1 MKLGIIGLTNV
12 GKTTLFNAIT
22 KSHIATNKSLF
33 STINPNIGIVAVPD
47 ERLNRLSEIFKP
59 KKTIPAYIEFVDI
72 AGLVKGAGRGEGM
85 GNKFLLQLREVDA
98 LIHVIR
104 FFEDA
109 DVAHVESS
117 LDPIR
122 DMATINLELIVA
134 DLESVEKRL
143 ESIEKSSRT
152 AIDQKTKAEA
162 EILQRIKLSLENE
175 IPARNIDL
183 SNEEFKI
190 IKSLGLL
197 TFKPV
202 IYLANISENNIS
214 KDISETQSLL
224 DLKQFS
230 QKDNSEMVI
239 VSAKI
244 ENELSQLNT
253 EDREMFMNELGISQ
267 SGLDQLIR
275 ISYRLLGL
283 ISFLTAGT
291 DEVRA
296 WTIKKGTNAPAA
308 AGKVHSD
315 IERGFIRAETIPY
328 DAFIEAGSFV
338 KAKEKGL
345 MRSEGKA
352 YIVND
357 GDIIDF
363 RFNV

>member
-1 MKLGIIGLTNV
+1 MKLGIIGLTNI

-33 STINPNIGIVAVPD
+33 STINPNIGVVAVPD
-47 ERLNRLSEIFKP
+47 ERLNKLTEIFKP

-85 GNKFLLQLREVDA
+85 GNKFLIQLREVDA

-122 DMATINLELIVA
+122 DMETINLELIVA

-152 AIDQKTKAEA
+152 IDQKTKAEA
-162 EILQRIKLSLENE
+162 EILQKIKISLENE

-183 SNEEFKI
+183 SNEEIKI

-202 IYLANISENNIS
+202 IYLANISENNMN

-230 QKDNSEMVI
+230 EKDNSEMVV

-244 ENELSQLNT
+244 ENELSQLDT
-253 EDREMFMNELGISQ
+253 EDREMFMNELGIKQ

-338 KAKEKGL
+338 KAKKKG
-345 MRSEGKA
+345 
-352 YIVND
+352 
-357 GDIIDF
+357 
-363 RFNV
+363 

>member
-1 MKLGIIGLTNV
+1 MKLGIIGLTNI

-33 STINPNIGIVAVPD
+33 STINPNIGVVAVPD

-85 GNKFLLQLREVDA
+85 GNKFLIQLREVDA

-104 FFEDA
+104 FFEDT
-109 DVAHVESS
+109 DVAHVEST

-122 DMATINLELIVA
+122 DMETINLELIVS

-152 AIDQKTKAEA
+152 IDQKTKAEA
-162 EILQRIKLSLENE
+162 EILQKIKLSLENE

-183 SNEEFKI
+183 SNEELKI
-190 IKSLGLL
+190 VKSLGLL

-202 IYLANISENNIS
+202 IYLANISESNIS

-224 DLKQFS
+224 ALKQFS
-230 QKDNSEMVI
+230 EKDNSEMVI

-244 ENELSQLNT
+244 ENELAQLNA
-253 EDREMFMNELGISQ
+253 EDREMFMNELGIKQ

-296 WTIKKGTNAPAA
+296 WTIKKGTYAPTA

-315 IERGFIRAETIPY
+315 IERGFIRAETIHY

>member
-1 MKLGIIGLTNV
+1 MKLGIIGLTNI

-22 KSHIATNKSLF
+22 KSGISTNKSLF
-33 STINPNIGIVAVPD
+33 STINPNMGIVAVPD
-47 ERLNRLSEIFKP
+47 ERLVRLSEIFKP
-59 KKTIPAYIEFVDI
+59 KKTIPASIEFVDI
-72 AGLVKGAGRGEGM
+72 AGLVKGSGKGEGM
-85 GNKFLLQLREVDA
+85 GNKFLVHLREVDA

-109 DVAHVESS
+109 DVAHVENS

-122 DMATINLELIVA
+122 DMEIINLELIVA
-134 DLESVEKRL
+134 DLDSVEKRL

-152 AIDQKTKAEA
+152 IDQKTKAEA
-162 EILQRIKLSLENE
+162 EILQRIKLSLEKE
-175 IPARNIDL
+175 IPARNTDIGP
-183 SNEEFKI
+183 EELKI

-202 IYLANISENNIS
+202 IYLANISENDIG
-214 KDISETQSLL
+214 KDINEVQSLL
-224 DLKQFS
+224 KLKQFS
-230 QKDNSEMVI
+230 QKDNSEMII

-244 ENELSQLNT
+244 EDELSHLSV
-253 EDREMFMNELGISQ
+253 EDKEMFMAELGINQ
-267 SGLDQLIR
+267 SGPEQLIKT
-275 ISYRLLGL
+275 SYRLLGL

-296 WTIKKGTNAPAA
+296 WTIKNGTKAPAA

-315 IERGFIRAETIPY
+315 IERGFIRAETIHY
-328 DAFIEAGSFV
+328 DAFIETGSFA

-345 MRSEGKA
+345 LRSEGKE
-352 YIVND
+352 YIVKD

>member
-1 MKLGIIGLTNV
+1 MKLGIIGLTNI

-85 GNKFLLQLREVDA
+85 GNKFLVQLREVDA

-122 DMATINLELIVA
+122 DMQTINLELIVA

-143 ESIEKSSRT
+143 ESIEKSSRS
-152 AIDQKTKAEA
+152 IDQKTKTEA
-162 EILQRIKLSLENE
+162 EILQKIKLSLENE

-183 SNEEFKI
+183 SNEEIKI

-202 IYLANISENNIS
+202 IYLANISENNIN

-224 DLKQFS
+224 ELKEFS
-230 QKDNSEMVI
+230 EKDNSEMVV

-244 ENELSQLNT
+244 ENELSQLDT

-296 WTIKKGTNAPAA
+296 WTIKKGTYAPAA

-328 DAFIEAGSFV
+328 EVFIEVGSFA

>member
-1 MKLGIIGLTNV
+1 MKLGIIGLTNI

-85 GNKFLLQLREVDA
+85 GNKFLVQLREVDA

-122 DMATINLELIVA
+122 DMQTINLELIIA

-152 AIDQKTKAEA
+152 IDQKTKAEA
-162 EILQRIKLSLENE
+162 EILQKIKLSLENE

-183 SNEEFKI
+183 SNEKIKI

-214 KDISETQSLL
+214 KDINETQSLL

-230 QKDNSEMVI
+230 EKDNSEMVV

-244 ENELSQLNT
+244 ENELSQLDT

-275 ISYRLLGL
+275 ISYSLLGL

-315 IERGFIRAETIPY
+315 IERGFIRAETISY
-328 DAFIEAGSFV
+328 DAFMEAGSFA

-352 YIVND
+352 YVVND

>member
-22 KSHIATNKSLF
+22 KSSIATNKSLF

-47 ERLNRLSEIFKP
+47 ERLNRLSEVFKP

-104 FFEDA
+104 FFDDA
-109 DVAHVESS
+109 DIAHVENNI
-117 LDPIR
+117 DPVR
-122 DMATINLELIVA
+122 DMETINLELIVA

-143 ESIEKSSRT
+143 EAIEKSSRT
-152 AIDQKTKAEA
+152 LDQQTKTEA
-162 EILQRIKLSLENE
+162 EILQKIKLSLEKE

-183 SNEEFKI
+183 SNDELKI

-202 IYLANISENNIS
+202 IYLANISENDIS
-214 KDISETQSLL
+214 KDINETQSLL

-230 QKDNSEMVI
+230 GKDNSEMVV

-244 ENELSQLNT
+244 EDELAQLNVQ
-253 EDREMFMNELGISQ
+253 DREMFMAELGISQ

-275 ISYRLLGL
+275 ISYKLLGL

-296 WTIKKGTNAPAA
+296 WTIKKGTKAPAA

-328 DAFIEAGSFV
+328 DAFIEIGSFV

-345 MRSEGKA
+345 VRSEGKA

>member
-1 MKLGIIGLTNV
+1 
-12 GKTTLFNAIT
+12 
-22 KSHIATNKSLF
+22 
-33 STINPNIGIVAVPD
+33 
-47 ERLNRLSEIFKP
+47 
-59 KKTIPAYIEFVDI
+59 
-72 AGLVKGAGRGEGM
+72 M
-85 GNKFLLQLREVDA
+85 GNKFLVQLREVDA

-122 DMATINLELIVA
+122 DMETINLELIVA

-152 AIDQKTKAEA
+152 IDQKTKAEA
-162 EILQRIKLSLENE
+162 EILQKIKLSLENE

-183 SNEEFKI
+183 SSEEIKI

-202 IYLANISENNIS
+202 IYLANISENNIN

-230 QKDNSEMVI
+230 EKDNSEMVV

-244 ENELSQLNT
+244 ENELSQLDT

>member
-1 MKLGIIGLTNV
+1 MKLGIIGLTNI

-33 STINPNIGIVAVPD
+33 STINPNIGVVAVPD
-47 ERLNRLSEIFKP
+47 ERLNKLTEIFKP

-72 AGLVKGAGRGEGM
+72 AGLVKGSGRGEGM
-85 GNKFLLQLREVDA
+85 GNKFLVQLREVDA

-109 DVAHVESS
+109 DVAHVEST
-117 LDPIR
+117 LDPVR
-122 DMATINLELIVA
+122 DMETINLELIVA

-152 AIDQKTKAEA
+152 IDQKTKAEA
-162 EILQRIKLSLENE
+162 EILQKIKLSLENE

-183 SNEEFKI
+183 SDEDIKI

-202 IYLANISENNIS
+202 IYLANISENNIN

-230 QKDNSEMVI
+230 QKDNSEMVV

-244 ENELSQLNT
+244 ENELSQLDT
-253 EDREMFMNELGISQ
+253 EDREMFMNELGIKQ

-328 DAFIEAGSFV
+328 DAFIEAGSFA

>member
-22 KSHIATNKSLF
+22 KSDIATNKSLF

-47 ERLNRLSEIFKP
+47 ERLNRLTEIFKP

-72 AGLVKGAGRGEGM
+72 AGLVKGSGRGEGM
-85 GNKFLLQLREVDA
+85 GNKFLVQLREVDA

-122 DMATINLELIVA
+122 DMETINLELIVA

-152 AIDQKTKAEA
+152 IDQKTKAEA
-162 EILQRIKLSLENE
+162 EILQKIKLSLEKE

-183 SNEEFKI
+183 SSEEIKI

-202 IYLANISENNIS
+202 IYLANLSENNIG

-230 QKDNSEMVI
+230 EKDNSEMVT

-244 ENELSQLNT
+244 ENELSQLNS
-253 EDREMFMNELGISQ
+253 EDREMFMSELGINQ
-267 SGLDQLIR
+267 SGLEQLIR

>member
-85 GNKFLLQLREVDA
+85 GNKFLVQLREVDA

-117 LDPIR
+117 LDPVR
-122 DMATINLELIVA
+122 DMQTINLELIVA

-143 ESIEKSSRT
+143 ESIEKSSR
-152 AIDQKTKAEA
+152 AIDQKTKMEA
-162 EILQRIKLSLENE
+162 EILQKIKLSLENE

-183 SNEEFKI
+183 SSEETKI

-202 IYLANISENNIS
+202 IYLANISENNINQ
-214 KDISETQSLL
+214 DISENQILL

-230 QKDNSEMVI
+230 EKDNAEMVV

-244 ENELSQLNT
+244 ENELSQLDT

-283 ISFLTAGT
+283 ISFLTAGA

-296 WTIKKGTNAPAA
+296 WTIKKGTTAPVA

>member
-33 STINPNIGIVAVPD
+33 STINPNVGIVAVPD
-47 ERLNRLSEIFKP
+47 ERLNKLSEIFKP

-122 DMATINLELIVA
+122 DMVTINLELIVA

-143 ESIEKSSRT
+143 ESIEKSSR

-162 EILQRIKLSLENE
+162 EILQKIKLSLENE

-183 SNEEFKI
+183 SSEEFKI

-230 QKDNSEMVI
+230 EKDNSEMVI

-253 EDREMFMNELGISQ
+253 DDREMFMNELGINQ
-267 SGLDQLIR
+267 SGLDQLIK

-296 WTIKKGTNAPAA
+296 WTVKKGTNAPAA

-328 DAFIEAGSFV
+328 DAFIEVGSFV

-345 MRSEGKA
+345 MRSEGKS
-352 YIVND
+352 YIIND

>member
-22 KSHIATNKSLF
+22 KSDIATNKSLF

-47 ERLNRLSEIFKP
+47 ERLNRLTEIFKP

-72 AGLVKGAGRGEGM
+72 AGLVKGSGRGEGM
-85 GNKFLLQLREVDA
+85 GNKFLVQLREVDA

-122 DMATINLELIVA
+122 DMETINLELIVA

-152 AIDQKTKAEA
+152 IDQKTKAEA
-162 EILQRIKLSLENE
+162 EILQKIKLSLEKE

-183 SNEEFKI
+183 SSEEIKI

-202 IYLANISENNIS
+202 IYLANLSENNIG

-230 QKDNSEMVI
+230 EKDNSEMI
-239 VSAKI
+239 TVSAKI
-244 ENELSQLNT
+244 ENELSQLNA
-253 EDREMFMNELGISQ
+253 EDREMFMSELGINQ
-267 SGLDQLIR
+267 SGLEQLIR

-315 IERGFIRAETIPY
+315 IERAFIRAETIPY

>member
-22 KSHIATNKSLF
+22 KSTIATNKSLF
-33 STINPNIGIVAVPD
+33 STINPNTGIVAVPD
-47 ERLNRLSEIFKP
+47 ERLEELTRIFKP
-59 KKTIPAYIEFVDI
+59 KKTISAFIEFVDI

-85 GNKFLLQLREVDA
+85 GNKFLVQLREVDA
-98 LIHVIR
+98 LIQVIR

-109 DVAHVESS
+109 DVAHVEKT

-122 DMATINLELIVA
+122 DMETINLELIVA
-134 DLESVEKRL
+134 DLDSVEKRL

-152 AIDQKTKAEA
+152 IDQKTKAEA
-162 EILQRIKLSLENE
+162 EILQKIKISLEKE
-175 IPARNIDL
+175 IPIRNIEL
-183 SNEEFKI
+183 SADELKI

-197 TFKPV
+197 TLKPV
-202 IYLANISENNIS
+202 IYLANVSEKDLS
-214 KDISETQSLL
+214 KDINDWQSLM

-239 VSAKI
+239 ISAKI
-244 ENELSQLNT
+244 EDELSRLNA
-253 EDREMFMNELGISQ
+253 EDREMFMAELGISQ

-275 ISYRLLGL
+275 TSYRLLGL
-283 ISFLTAGT
+283 ISFLTAGS

-296 WTIKKGTNAPAA
+296 WTIKKGTKAPVA

-328 DAFIEAGSFV
+328 DVFIEIGSFV

-345 MRSEGKA
+345 MKIEGKE

>member
-1 MKLGIIGLTNV
+1 MKLGIIGLTNI

-85 GNKFLLQLREVDA
+85 GNKFLIQLREVDA

-122 DMATINLELIVA
+122 DMETINLELIVA

-143 ESIEKSSRT
+143 ESIEKSSRS
-152 AIDQKTKAEA
+152 IDQKTKAEA
-162 EILQRIKLSLENE
+162 EILQKIKLSLENE

-183 SNEEFKI
+183 SNEDLKI

-230 QKDNSEMVI
+230 EKDNSEMVI

-244 ENELSQLNT
+244 ENELSQLDT
-253 EDREMFMNELGISQ
+253 EDREMFMSELGINQ

-328 DAFIEAGSFV
+328 DAFIEVGSFA

>member
-22 KSHIATNKSLF
+22 KSDIATNKSLF

-47 ERLNRLSEIFKP
+47 ERLNRLTEIFKP

-72 AGLVKGAGRGEGM
+72 AGLVKGSGRGEGM
-85 GNKFLLQLREVDA
+85 GNKFLVQLREVDA

-122 DMATINLELIVA
+122 DMETINLELIVA

-152 AIDQKTKAEA
+152 IDQKTKAEA
-162 EILQRIKLSLENE
+162 EILQKIKLSLEKE

-183 SNEEFKI
+183 SSEEIKI

-202 IYLANISENNIS
+202 IYLANLSENNIG

-230 QKDNSEMVI
+230 EKDNSEMI
-239 VSAKI
+239 TVSAKI
-244 ENELSQLNT
+244 ENELSQLNA
-253 EDREMFMNELGISQ
+253 EDREMFMSELGINQ
-267 SGLDQLIR
+267 SGLEQLIR

>member
-22 KSHIATNKSLF
+22 KSEIATNKSLF

-47 ERLNRLSEIFKP
+47 ERLSRLSEIFKP
-59 KKTIPAYIEFVDI
+59 KKTTPAYIEFVDI

-98 LIHVIR
+98 LIHIIR
-104 FFEDA
+104 FFDDA
-109 DVAHVESS
+109 DVAHVENS

-122 DMATINLELIVA
+122 DMETINLELIVA
-134 DLESVEKRL
+134 DLESVGKRL

-152 AIDQKTKAEA
+152 IDQQTKTEA
-162 EILQRIKLSLENE
+162 GILQKIKLSLENE

-183 SNEEFKI
+183 SNEELRI

-202 IYLANISENNIS
+202 IYLANISENDVG
-214 KDISETQSLL
+214 KDINETQSLL

-230 QKDNSEMVI
+230 EKDNSEMVI

-244 ENELSQLNT
+244 ENELSQLNA
-253 EDREMFMNELGISQ
+253 EDREMFMNELGIKQ

-296 WTIKKGTNAPAA
+296 WTIKKGTNAPVA

-315 IERGFIRAETIPY
+315 IERGFIRAETVPY
-328 DAFIEAGSFV
+328 TAFIEIGSFV

>member
-22 KSHIATNKSLF
+22 KSDIATNKSLF
-33 STINPNIGIVAVPD
+33 STINPNIGTVAVPD
-47 ERLNRLSEIFKP
+47 ERLNRLTEIFKP

-72 AGLVKGAGRGEGM
+72 AGLVKGSGRGEGM
-85 GNKFLLQLREVDA
+85 GNKFLVQLREVDA

-122 DMATINLELIVA
+122 DMETINLELIVA

-152 AIDQKTKAEA
+152 IDQKTKAEA
-162 EILQRIKLSLENE
+162 EILQKIKLSLEKE

-183 SNEEFKI
+183 SSEEIKI

-202 IYLANISENNIS
+202 IYLANLSENNIG

-230 QKDNSEMVI
+230 EKDNSEMI
-239 VSAKI
+239 TVSAKI
-244 ENELSQLNT
+244 ENELSQLNA
-253 EDREMFMNELGISQ
+253 EDREMFMSELGINQ
-267 SGLDQLIR
+267 SGLEQLIR